1 MTLPSAEAVQA
12 WTAAICSADERVI
25 MAAVALQLAYLEARR
40 EVEAE
45 ERISASLSNELEQ
58 SRTEARAARQGMLK
72 YAAQAGELA
81 TEVAALTA
89 RVGELETALSWAHVP
104 IPPQTISVKE
114 VSR

>member
-1 MTLPSAEAVQA
+1 MKLPTQEAVQA

-45 ERISASLSNELEQ
+45 ERISASLATELEQ
-58 SRTEARAARQGMLK
+58 ARTEARAARQGMLK

-81 TEVAALTA
+81 VQVEALTA
-89 RVGELETALSWAHVP
+89 RVSELAIALSSAP
-104 IPPQTISVKE
+104 TIPVTTKE
-114 VSR
+114 NA